1 MGIPARPS
9 RVARFLRGYCSIG
22 GMGSQPVN
30 PPKADGRA
38 GMTDLLGGIK
48 QFINQGV
55 FLHAMINGPA
65 FIEIALG
72 WM

>member
-30 PPKADGRA
+30 PPLADGRA
-38 GMTDLLGGIK
+38 GMTDLLGRGEVWDVLIILSGEGISTL
-48 QFINQGV
+48 NPLCSG
-55 FLHAMINGPA
+55 
-65 FIEIALG
+65 
-72 WM
+72 

>member
-1 MGIPARPS
+1 
-9 RVARFLRGYCSIG
+9 
-22 GMGSQPVN
+22 MGSQPVN

-65 FIEIALG
+65 FIAIALG